1 MLHLKTGEKTYV
13 TTPFVWITKL
23 KKKKPVCYC
32 ILSNGQLLILLLW
45 APESSF
51 RISVVSILYKI
62 FPFIACKAH
71 ITVLQP
77 CWLPFCPWKV
87 PEYSCLWVF
96 ALVISAGNF
105 FQWKLCWQIP
115 PHSSGIFTNVAVYIR
130 TSSTSLFSNF
140 SLPQNSLPFLPAL
153 IFST

>member
-23 KKKKPVCYC
+23 KKKN
-32 ILSNGQLLILLLW
+32 LSAIVSCQMASYLSFYFGHQNLLFGYQL
-45 APESSF
+45 
-51 RISVVSILYKI
+51 
-62 FPFIACKAH
+62 C
-71 ITVLQP
+71 
-77 CWLPFCPWKV
+77 PFCTKFFLSLPVRPTSLCSSHAGFLSV
-87 PEYSCLWVF
+87 PERYLEYSCLWVF

-140 SLPQNSLPFLPAL
+140 SLPQNSLPFLL
-153 IFST
+153 L